1 MPVILEV
8 NFDWDVTEEEAAK
21 FSTPDKAKVF
31 WAVPGLLWKI
41 WIRDPETGGSGG
53 VYLFRDRASAEKY
66 RDGPIVEAVRNYPKS
81 SNHTVRIFDVRED
94 VTGVTGG
101 PIDVEMERGEIP
113 PEIAAMLKKTAA

>member
-21 FSTPDKAKVF
+21 FSTPDKAKIF

-53 VYLFRDRASAEKY
+53 VYLFKDRASAEKY

-94 VTGVTGG
+94 VTAVTGG
-101 PIDVEMERGEIP
+101 PIDAEMQRGEIP